1 MVVAVHTCILGT
13 TRGARE
19 GKRKASREEVSKL
32 TGLLAPAQTARHTW
46 RGLASVRAEQAYCGT
61 SPPPTPTAMSWAA
74 RPVRGRRVGNTYL
87 EHRFSAFSALL
98 AHGRFGEVRTSPC
111 YTAALA
117 QQYLRYRAGL
127 HLLHREVETAVWR
140 M

>member
-1 MVVAVHTCILGT
+1 M
-13 TRGARE
+13 
-19 GKRKASREEVSKL
+19 
-32 TGLLAPAQTARHTW
+32 
-46 RGLASVRAEQAYCGT
+46 RAEQAYCGT

-74 RPVRGRRVGNTYL
+74 RPVCGRRVGNTYL

-98 AHGRFGEVRTSPC
+98 AHGRFGEVRTSPS

-140 M
+140 MCVLSLRLEK

>member
-1 MVVAVHTCILGT
+1 MIFLGLTPVAKAPGTLWLRPAGAVERSLGCDW
-13 TRGARE
+13 
-19 GKRKASREEVSKL
+19 RKGNFHA
-32 TGLLAPAQTARHTW
+32 LLADFVKDDRENH
-46 RGLASVRAEQAYCGT
+46 
-61 SPPPTPTAMSWAA
+61 AMSWAA
-74 RPVRGRRVGNTYL
+74 RPVCGRRVGNTYL

-98 AHGRFGEVRTSPC
+98 AHGRFGEVRTSPS

-140 M
+140 MCVHSTH

>member
-1 MVVAVHTCILGT
+1 
-13 TRGARE
+13 
-19 GKRKASREEVSKL
+19 
-32 TGLLAPAQTARHTW
+32 
-46 RGLASVRAEQAYCGT
+46 
-61 SPPPTPTAMSWAA
+61 MSWAA
-74 RPVRGRRVGNTYL
+74 RPVCGRRVGNTYL

-98 AHGRFGEVRTSPC
+98 AHGRFGEVRTSPS

-140 M
+140 MCVLVGAPRVLPAGDPDGIVPTSDSDARGREQLVRRVAARRWQTV

>member
-1 MVVAVHTCILGT
+1 MV
-13 TRGARE
+13 
-19 GKRKASREEVSKL
+19 L
-32 TGLLAPAQTARHTW
+32 TAINTAGCLRLLLDACT
-46 RGLASVRAEQAYCGT
+46 VC
-61 SPPPTPTAMSWAA
+61 
-74 RPVRGRRVGNTYL
+74 GRRVGNTYL

-98 AHGRFGEVRTSPC
+98 AHGRFGEVRTSPS

-127 HLLHREVETAVWR
+127 HLLHREVETAVRR